1 MSFQLELDHVLES
14 VVPANLGRFRS
25 QIDPAWIEEAL
36 SATGTASI
44 RRRRLPAE
52 QVVWLV
58 VGMGLLRNESIER
71 VVTMLDLALPTSD
84 GSGVARSG
92 ISQSRRRLGEEPL
105 EYLFTTLADRWAHQS
120 AAAHRWH
127 GLSLYGVDGT
137 TQRVPDS
144 PENWETFGGQC
155 GNGKRAG
162 SAYPM
167 IRMVAVMALRSHLIA
182 AARFGPYAWGETT
195 LADQFWREI
204 PEDSLTIVDRNFLV
218 SDDLT
223 SLERSGTN
231 KHWLV
236 PAKSTTRLRRMRR
249 LGHND
254 WLVEIEL
261 SEATRR
267 AHPDLPFWWL
277 ARAITYKKKG
287 FPERT
292 LLTSLGNPEQYPR
305 AEIVALY
312 HERWELELGYDEIK
326 THLLDRQ
333 EAIRSRS
340 PQGVRQEMWGVLIA
354 YNLIRREMEL
364 AAAEAHVEPIR
375 ISFVN
380 ATALIR
386 YAWFSASTKPLAPA
400 KVPQTLLDVRRHLK
414 LLVLPPRR
422 PERRAPRAVK
432 IKMTNYKRKPPTGRG
447 RK

>member
-1 MSFQLELDHVLES
+1 MLFEQELEQVLES
-14 VVPANLGRFRS
+14 VVPADLGRFRS
-25 QIDPAWIEEAL
+25 HIDPAWIDEAL
-36 SATGTASI
+36 AATGTASI

-71 VVTMLDLALPTSD
+71 VVTMLDLALPASD
-84 GSGVARSG
+84 GTSVARSG
-92 ISQSRRRLGEEPL
+92 IAQSRRRLGEEPL
-105 EYLFTTLADRWAHQS
+105 EYLFATLADRWAHPS
-120 AAAHRWH
+120 AAQHRWR

-137 TQRVPDS
+137 TLRVPDS
-144 PENWETFGGQC
+144 PENWSTFGGQR

-167 IRMVAVMALRSHLIA
+167 VRLVAIMALRSHLLA

-195 LADQFWREI
+195 LADQFWHEL
-204 PEDSLTIVDRNFLV
+204 PDDSLTIVDRNFLV
-218 SDDLT
+218 ADDMTALQ
-223 SLERSGTN
+223 RSGTN

-236 PAKSTTRLRRMRR
+236 PAKSTTRMRKLRK
-249 LGHND
+249 LGAND

-261 SEATRR
+261 SESTRR

-277 ARAITYKKKG
+277 ARAITYKKAG
-287 FPERT
+287 FPQRT
-292 LLTSLGNPEQYPR
+292 LLTSLGDPERYPR

-364 AAAEAHVEPIR
+364 AAAEVNVEPTR

-380 ATALIR
+380 AAALIR
-386 YAWFSASTKPLAPA
+386 YAWFSASTVPLAPA
-400 KVPQTLLDVRRHLK
+400 RIPQNLLDMRRHLK

-422 PERRAPRAVK
+422 PERRAPRLVK
-432 IKMTNYKRKPPTGRG
+432 IKMSNYNRKPPMGRG